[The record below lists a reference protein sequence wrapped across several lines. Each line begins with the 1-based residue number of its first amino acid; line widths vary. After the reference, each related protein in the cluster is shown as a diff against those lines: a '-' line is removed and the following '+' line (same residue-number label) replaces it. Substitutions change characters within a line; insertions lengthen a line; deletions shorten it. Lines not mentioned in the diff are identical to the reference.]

1 MARPA
6 ALSSALAIG
15 LVALL
20 AGCGGGGGDKKE
32 AEQTV
37 RDFVKAVNERDAD
50 TYCDDL
56 ITKEFREKTSFATG
70 DAARD
75 SCKRDLKA
83 IKGLHIELVRI
94 ASAKVDGDQAT
105 VTAVIKD
112 SDAESKREIQ
122 LEKQDGD
129 WRIAGAG

>member
-1 MARPA
+1 MVRLA
-6 ALSSALAIG
+6 ALGSALAICLG
-15 LVALL
+15 ALL
-20 AGCGGGGGDKKE
+20 GGCGGGGGDKKE

-70 DAARD
+70 DEARD

-83 IKGLHIELVRI
+83 NKGLHVDLVRI
-94 ASAKVDGDQAT
+94 ASIKVDGDRAT
-105 VTAVIKD
+105 VTAVMKD
-112 SDAESKREIQ
+112 TDTEGRREIQ
-122 LEKQDGD
+122 LEKEDGD

>member
-15 LVALL
+15 LIALL

-94 ASAKVDGDQAT
+94 ASAKVDGDNAT